1 MISIQLAQ
9 ELKNAGLR
17 WTPALH
23 DFFAVPDRGFD
34 DRAFVISDLLA
45 NIENVL
51 GSTVVAFQ
59 GAPEWALD
67 YLVSSEAVW
76 LPTEAQLRQAVEE
89 QLMKD
94 QRPALVFTWNM
105 AAYRCEF
112 TYRGRPF
119 SFESPNPSDAYGKA
133 LLYMLGQGDR

>member
-1 MISIQLAQ
+1 MISIRLAQ
-9 ELKNAGLR
+9 ELKDAGLT
-17 WTPALH
+17 WNPALH
-23 DFFAVPDRGFD
+23 DFFTVPDHGLD

-76 LPTEAQLRQAVEE
+76 LPTEAQLRQAIEE
-89 QLMKD
+89 HLMKD
-94 QRPALVFTWNM
+94 QTPGLTFTWKMTN
-105 AAYRCEF
+105 YRCEF
-112 TYRGRPF
+112 TYQGRPL
-119 SFESPNPSDAYGKA
+119 SFDSPNPSDAYGKA
-133 LLYMLGQGDR
+133 LLYLLTQ